1 MADAPGAN
9 EAAMA
14 QMLKQISGDLTVT
27 GQPTP
32 TDAPQKDETL
42 AQNFFKKLKPKGK
55 VVEPPK
61 VVEVAHEFQQ
71 SKFLNQETTR
81 QNFDRLRQKEVT
93 TDPENVVLSR
103 ELTDQYESFL
113 KTHVEN
119 LCRITNP
126 KVLDNANHREE
137 LLLMKILSS
146 NSQPDKAKIA
156 NFLNTE
162 KGWQVTTMLL
172 EKQTA
177 LKLFAY
183 GLEAAVNPKGVRGVE
198 IKGQEVRMHIEQG
211 TLNHHLKE
219 RFGHWLTDRA
229 IKVAGRQPD
238 GLMGR
243 VQNWLFWGGHAGAYG
258 GAALGSAIAES
269 VAGGAAT
276 AGVAITEAAVVD
288 FLRDGLKIDLK
299 QCANTLKAIKG
310 MSGEKAY
317 MKQVLGIDLDNF
329 DINAAGQIQARDPG
343 VFEGRSSDII
353 YNEILQG
360 IFGRFDFYQ
369 ALGVPQK
376 ALDALPEQFLF
387 TQTLNLPE
395 EQTSSVWSQRL
406 NQKFKPNS
414 GGIRDAAGHRVGHP
428 AFNRNALDETGN
440 LKRHMKARREVM
452 EEMMR
457 DHIIQVQNGTVAAG
471 EVTLIDNKISHLNN
485 PDVLKK
491 RKDAASERKNELTR
505 QKDELT
511 KENGSESRVK
521 AERESRKTLRDQEA
535 AYARDY
541 PDAFNRGQG
550 ANQTIDQSID
560 TEITRLRTLLS
571 DPADIN
577 SIVHRREALLLQQQT
592 EIATEITNALAAYTR
607 PTINGREKI
616 ENDVNERIKARFKP
630 RLDIL
635 AEEETRLKSQL
646 QRLDSEIRQSI
657 VNARNELAK
666 QRGDIAGSARENQAT
681 MAADLATLTGWG
693 ITLADLRTMSVN
705 EIMAAVN
712 AAHVAVPANGWP
724 AAANLTP
731 ANRLRVINAIS
742 EAKTQAE
749 ERIDTEKPARDV
761 SYAAITA
768 AAPGG
773 GFTDE
778 QLRTLSRDELVAMA
792 HLNVAAGLGWPAT
805 AAADAANVPVLE
817 QAMAE
822 ARNRMVLRH
831 GHVVTET
838 IADLEALIKSE
849 QEAIDRINFESDKDV
864 LNCIKDMMG
873 RQGEIFSN
881 AFEVGSNRAKYTKDT
896 PIDATNTGFNI
907 EKTTTDNGAAIPEGY
922 WELMDSMFGYKE
934 RVDRNE
940 YVPKM
945 VKTLPPKE
953 LAGLVNEALTR
964 ARVRGV
970 PVRGAA
976 GFDDMAQTL
985 QRLDR
990 AIDRG
995 TFTGQEMRSMYDTII
1010 LSLRD
1015 KANAI

>member
-1 MADAPGAN
+1 MADAPGAA
-9 EAAMA
+9 EMA
-14 QMLKQISGDLTVT
+14 QLMKQISGDLTVA
-27 GQPTP
+27 GNPIP

-42 AQNFFKKLKPKGK
+42 AQNWLSKLKPKGK
-55 VVEPPK
+55 AVEPPK
-61 VVEVAHEFQQ
+61 VVEIAHEFQQ

-81 QNFDRLRQKEVT
+81 QNFDKLRQKEVT
-93 TDPENVVLSR
+93 TDPENIGLSR

-146 NSQPDKAKIA
+146 DSQPDKAKIT

-229 IKVAGRQPD
+229 IKIAGRQPD

-243 VQNWLFWGGHAGAYG
+243 VQNWLFWGGHGAVYG
-258 GAALGSAIAES
+258 GGAIGSAIAES
-269 VAGGAAT
+269 AVGGAVT

-329 DINAAGQIQARDPG
+329 NVNAAGQIEARDPG
-343 VFEGRSSDII
+343 VFEGRNSDII

-406 NQKFKPNS
+406 NQKFKPNN
-414 GGIRDAAGHRVGHP
+414 GGIRDTAGHRIGHA
-428 AFNRNALDETGN
+428 AFNPNALDEVGN

-457 DHIIQVQNGTVAAG
+457 DHIIQVQNGVVSAN
-471 EVTLIDNKISHLNN
+471 EVTLIDNKILHLDK
-485 PDVLKK
+485 PEVLTK
-491 RKDAASERKNELTR
+491 RKEAASTRKNELEKQRTELK
-505 QKDELT
+505 KDDGAEA
-511 KENGSESRVK
+511 KVK
-521 AERESRKTLRDQEA
+521 AEKDARKTLRDNEE

-541 PDAFNRGQG
+541 PDGFNRGQL
-550 ANQTIDQSID
+550 AHQTIEQSID

-571 DPADIN
+571 DPADVN

-592 EIATEITNALAAYTR
+592 DIATEITNVLATYAR
-607 PTINGREKI
+607 PPTIQGREKI
-616 ENDVNERIKARFKP
+616 ENAVHDRITARFRP
-630 RLDIL
+630 RLDLL
-635 AEEETRLKSQL
+635 AEEETQVKSQL
-646 QRLDSEIRQSI
+646 QKLDREIRQSM
-657 VNARNELAK
+657 VDARNELAK
-666 QRGDIAGSARENQAT
+666 QRGDIAGSARENQVT
-681 MAADLATLTGWG
+681 MAADFAALTAWG
-693 ITLADLRTMSVN
+693 ISAADLRTMTVN
-705 EIMAAVN
+705 EIMVAIN
-712 AAHVAVPANGWP
+712 AANVAVPANGWP

-742 EAKTQAE
+742 EAKAVAE
-749 ERIDTEKPARDV
+749 ERMDGEKPARDI

-768 AAPGG
+768 AGPGG

-778 QLRTLSRDELVAMA
+778 QLRTLSRDELVTMA
-792 HLNVAAGLGWPAT
+792 HLAVPAGAGWP
-805 AAADAANVPVLE
+805 AAADAANIPVLE

-822 ARNRMVLRH
+822 ARNRIVLRH
-831 GHVVTET
+831 GHVTTET
-838 IADLEALIKSE
+838 IADLDTLIKSE
-849 QEAIDRINFESDKDV
+849 QEAIDKINFESDKDI
-864 LNCIKDMMG
+864 LGCIRDMMG

-896 PIDATNTGFNI
+896 AIDPTNVGFNL
-907 EKTTTDNGAAIPEGY
+907 EKTTTDNGVAIPEGY
-922 WELMDSMFGYKE
+922 WELMDSMFAYKV
-934 RVDRNE
+934 RPDRNE
-940 YVPKM
+940 YIPKM
-945 VKTLPPKE
+945 IKALPPKE
-953 LAGLVNEALTR
+953 LAGMVNEAMTR
-964 ARVRGV
+964 AGIRGV

-976 GFDDMAQTL
+976 GFDDMAQAL
-985 QRLDR
+985 KRLNTG
-990 AIDRG
+990 IQRG
-995 TFTGQEMRSMYDTII
+995 TMTGQEMRSMYDTII
-1010 LSLRD
+1010 LTLRD

>member
-1 MADAPGAN
+1 MADAPGAS
-9 EAAMA
+9 EVAMA
-14 QMLKQISGDLTVT
+14 QMLKQMSGDLTVA

-32 TDAPQKDETL
+32 ADAPQKGETL
-42 AQNFFKKLKPKGK
+42 TQNFFAKLKPKGK
-55 VVEPPK
+55 AVEPPK
-61 VVEVAHEFQQ
+61 PVEIAHEFQQ

-81 QNFDRLRQKEVT
+81 QNFDRLRQKDVT
-93 TDPENVVLSR
+93 TDPENVGFSR

-119 LCRITNP
+119 LSRITNP
-126 KVLDNANHREE
+126 NVLNNANHREE

-146 NSQPDKAKIA
+146 DGQPDKAKIA
-156 NFLNTE
+156 NFLNSE
-162 KGWQVTTMLL
+162 RGWQVTTMLL

-229 IKVAGRQPD
+229 LKIAGRQPD

-310 MSGEKAY
+310 MPGEKAY

-329 DINAAGQIQARDPG
+329 DVNAAGQIQARDPG

-406 NQKFKPNS
+406 NQLFKPNN
-414 GGIRDAAGHRVGHP
+414 GGIRDMAGHRVGHP

-457 DHIIQVQNGTVAAG
+457 DHIIQVQNGAVAAG
-471 EVTLIDNKISHLNN
+471 EITLIDNKITHLEN
-485 PDVLKK
+485 PEVLKK
-491 RKDAASERKNELTR
+491 RQEAASERKNELTR
-505 QKDELT
+505 QRDELT
-511 KENGSESRVK
+511 KDDGAESKVK
-521 AERESRKTLRDQEA
+521 IEREARKTLRDQET
-535 AYARDY
+535 AYSRDY
-541 PDAFNRGQG
+541 PDAFNRGQL
-550 ANQTIDQSID
+550 ANQTIEQSID
-560 TEITRLRTLLS
+560 AEVTRLRTLLS
-571 DPADIN
+571 DPADVN

-592 EIATEITNALAAYTR
+592 DIATEIANVLATYAR
-607 PTINGREKI
+607 PPTIQGREKI
-616 ENDVNERIKARFKP
+616 EDAVHERITARFKP
-630 RLDIL
+630 RLDL
-635 AEEETRLKSQL
+635 LNEEESRLKSQL

-657 VNARNELAK
+657 VSARNELAK

-681 MAADLATLTGWG
+681 MTADFATLRGWG
-693 ITLADLRTMSVN
+693 ISEADLRTMSVD
-705 EIMAAVN
+705 ELMAAIN
-712 AAHVAVPANGWP
+712 AANVAVPANGWP
-724 AAANLTP
+724 ATANLTP
-731 ANRLRVINAIS
+731 ANRQRVINAIS

-749 ERIDTEKPARDV
+749 ERIDSDKPARDV

-792 HLNVAAGLGWPAT
+792 HLNVAAGQGWA
-805 AAADAANVPVLE
+805 AAADVANIPILE

-838 IADLEALIKSE
+838 ITDLNALIKSE
-849 QEAIDRINFESDKDV
+849 QEAIDRINFENDTGV

-896 PIDATNTGFNI
+896 AIDPTNTGFNI

-934 RVDRNE
+934 RADRNE

-953 LAGLVNEALTR
+953 LAGLINEAMTR

-970 PVRGAA
+970 PARGAV

-985 QRLDR
+985 QRLNG
-990 AIDRG
+990 AINRG